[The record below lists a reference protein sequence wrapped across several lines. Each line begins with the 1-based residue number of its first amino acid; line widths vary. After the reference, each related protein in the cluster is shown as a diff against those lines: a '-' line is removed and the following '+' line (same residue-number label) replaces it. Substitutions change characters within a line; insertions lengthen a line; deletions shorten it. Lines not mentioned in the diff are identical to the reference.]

1 MEIDPT
7 SLAPFEPPTP
17 EQWRRA
23 VDGVLAKGQD
33 LTAEQL
39 AEKFERQL
47 VTTTYDGI
55 RVQPLYL
62 PGDAEPPGEEWPG
75 EAPYR
80 RGSSAQAGI
89 TDGWEVRQRVVVRG
103 SGSATAAVARG
114 ELERGTTGLWLD
126 LHGADEVGVDLLD
139 RVLDG
144 VFLELVPVSLDAGA
158 RSIDAAE
165 GLVALWERRGHTPG
179 EIRGRLGLDPAG
191 EVVRHGG
198 SRSDLDAGYESV
210 IDLVR
215 RCREGWPGVRALVA
229 DATPWH
235 AAGACDTEQLGIGF
249 ASLVE
254 TVRRLDAAGIAPAD
268 ALAQMELR
276 IAVGADQFLTI
287 ATLRAARLIWAR
299 IAEVLGVEGPDAAP
313 RIHAVT
319 AEAMMTRY
327 DPWVNMLRSTV
338 ACFAA
343 GVGGADAV
351 TVNPHDALGTEGIG
365 SELGRRMAR
374 NTQAILLDESHL
386 ARVIDPAG
394 GSWYVEN
401 LTRAV
406 AEVAWEVFT
415 GIESEGGFAAGLV
428 SGALQDRC
436 ESTWRRRRRDLAT
449 RRVAVTGV
457 SEFPDIDEDVAPW
470 SPGPEAS
477 VASEIAA
484 VVAHRYGEDYEA
496 LRRAADEHRRRHG
509 ERPEVV
515 LIGIGTPADRTARV
529 TFAKNL
535 FEAGGLVT
543 RLIEVDGDPTQ
554 WADTL
559 RAQGV
564 GSRLVCLCSSDT
576 RYGDQGVAAVQAALA
591 AGAQRVYL
599 AGRPSGSLE
608 ELQRRGVEEF
618 VAMGVDAVDVL
629 YRALMAAGVELEG
642 VAR

>member
-39 AEKFERQL
+39 ADKFERQL

-55 RVQPLYL
+55 RIEPLYL
-62 PGDAEPPGEEWPG
+62 PEDAEVAESAWPG
-75 EAPYR
+75 EAPFR
-80 RGSSAQAGI
+80 RGSSAQGGI
-89 TDGWEVRQRVVVRG
+89 TDGWEVRQRVMVTG
-103 SGSATAAVARG
+103 SGSSTAAIARA

-126 LHGADEVGVDLLD
+126 LHRADEVGVDLLD
-139 RVLDG
+139 RALDG
-144 VFLELVPVSLDAGA
+144 VFLELVPISLDAGA

-165 GLVALWERRGHTPG
+165 GLVAVWHRRGHTPA
-179 EIRGRLGLDPAG
+179 EIRGRLGLAPTG
-191 EVVRHGG
+191 EVVRRGA
-198 SRSDLDAGYESV
+198 SRCDLDAGYESV
-210 IDLVR
+210 VDLVR
-215 RCREGWPGVRALVA
+215 RCRAEWPGVRALVA

-268 ALAQMELR
+268 ALAQIELR
-276 IAVGADQFLTI
+276 LAVGADQFLTI

-351 TVNPHDALGTEGIG
+351 TVSPHDALGTDGIG

-415 GIESEGGFAAGLV
+415 GIEGDGGFAAGLV
-428 SGALQDRC
+428 TGALQDRC
-436 ESTWRRRRRDLAT
+436 AGTWQRRRRDLAT

-457 SEFPDIDEDVAPW
+457 SEYPNIDDDVVPW
-470 SPGPEAS
+470 TPGPEGVS
-477 VASEIAA
+477 TSEISP

-496 LRRAADEHRRRHG
+496 LRLAADEHRRRHG

-515 LIGIGTPADRTARV
+515 LIGIGTPADHTARV

-535 FEAGGLVT
+535 FEAGGLGT
-543 RLIEVDGDPTQ
+543 RLVEVDGDPAQ
-554 WADTL
+554 WADIL

-564 GSRLVCLCSSDT
+564 ESRLVCLCSSDA
-576 RYGDQGVAAVQAALA
+576 RYGDDGVAAVKAALA
-591 AGAQRVYL
+591 AGARRAYL
-599 AGRPSGSLE
+599 AGRPSAVLD
-608 ELQRRGVEEF
+608 ELQRGGVDEF

-629 YRALMAAGVELEG
+629 HRALMAAGVELEG
-642 VAR
+642 VA